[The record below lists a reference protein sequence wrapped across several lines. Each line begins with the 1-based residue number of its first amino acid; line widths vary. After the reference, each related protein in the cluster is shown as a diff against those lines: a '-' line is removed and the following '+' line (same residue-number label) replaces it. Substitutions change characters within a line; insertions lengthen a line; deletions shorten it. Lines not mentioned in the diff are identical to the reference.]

1 MLRRFRLDGFLLALV
16 AVVVAAALWP
26 QPGATGGVL
35 HADWISTYGVAVV
48 FFLYGLTL
56 APEKLR
62 KGLAHWRL
70 HIAVQAG
77 TFILFPVIVLGL
89 EAILRGI
96 FPPEVGTGFF
106 FIAALPS
113 TVSSSVAMTSL
124 ARGNVPVAIFNAT
137 LSSLIG
143 VFATPLLM
151 AWFAQKTGYGFPLG
165 AVILK
170 VVILVLLPVGI
181 GQVARRW
188 LAEWAAQNS
197 RWLRYADRA
206 IILAIVYNAFCDSI
220 VAGIWS
226 ANDVGLVIEMI
237 VGVIVLFFIIYELMK
252 IPCALLGFDRE
263 DTIACLFCASKKSLA
278 TGIPVAKIMF
288 GANPAI
294 GLIIAPLMLYHFCQ
308 LVIVSFIAQRHAA
321 EAEALAAA
329 QVAGGA
335 VQGVSTSRSPDI
347 A

>member
-1 MLRRFRLDGFLLALV
+1 MRRFKIDGFLLSLV
-16 AVVVAAALWP
+16 VVVAAAMLWP
-26 QPGATGGVL
+26 TPGAKGGFL
-35 HADWISTYGVAVV
+35 HIDWISTYGVAVV

-56 APEKLR
+56 APEKMR
-62 KGLAHWRL
+62 KGMTHWRL
-70 HIAVQAG
+70 HLVVQLG
-77 TFILFPVIVLGL
+77 TFVLFPIVVLALHVPLG
-89 EAILRGI
+89 GV
-96 FPPEVGTGFF
+96 FPPEVWTGFF

-151 AWFAQKTGYGFPLG
+151 AWFAAKTGYGFPLG
-165 AVILK
+165 TVILK
-170 VVILVLLPVGI
+170 VVLLVLLPIVLGQI
-181 GQVARRW
+181 GRHW
-188 LAEWAAQNS
+188 LGGWATRNH

-206 IILAIVYNAFCDSI
+206 IILAIVYGSFSDSM

-226 ANDVGLVIEMI
+226 ANDVGLVLEII
-237 VGVIVLFFIIYELMK
+237 VGVIALFFIVYELMK

-263 DTIACLFCASKKSLA
+263 DTIAALFCGSKKSLA

-288 GANPAI
+288 GASPAV

-308 LVIVSFIAQRHAA
+308 LVIVSFIASRYAA
-321 EAEALAAA
+321 EADAIAARA
-329 QVAGGA
+329 EV
-335 VQGVSTSRSPDI
+335 VS
-347 A
+347 

>member
-1 MLRRFRLDGFLLALV
+1 MGRFKIDGFLIALV
-16 AVVVAAALWP
+16 IVVVAAMLWP
-26 QPGATGGVL
+26 EPGARGGFL
-35 HADWISTYGVAVV
+35 HADLISTYGVAVV

-56 APEKLR
+56 APEKMR
-62 KGLAHWRL
+62 KGMTHWRL
-70 HIAVQAG
+70 HLVVQLG
-77 TFILFPVIVLGL
+77 TFVLFPIVVLAL
-89 EAILRGI
+89 HVPLRSV
-96 FPPEVGTGFF
+96 FPPEVWTGFF

-151 AWFAQKTGYGFPLG
+151 AWFAAKTGYGFPLG

-170 VVILVLLPVGI
+170 VLLLVLLPIVL
-181 GQVARRW
+181 GQIARRW
-188 LAEWAAQNS
+188 LGEWATRNI

-206 IILAIVYNAFCDSI
+206 IILAIVYNSFCDSM

-226 ANDVGLVIEMI
+226 ADDLFLVVEIV
-237 VGVIVLFFIIYELMK
+237 VGVVALFFIVYELMK

-263 DTIACLFCASKKSLA
+263 DTIAALFCGSKKSLA

-288 GANPAI
+288 GATPAV

-308 LVIVSFIAQRHAA
+308 LVIVSVIASRHAA
-321 EAEALAAA
+321 EADAMSARAGAA
-329 QVAGGA
+329 
-335 VQGVSTSRSPDI
+335 T
-347 A
+347 